1 MAISLSTF
9 QTYTLLT
16 SCVISVSCIAYSTLR
31 RNAKRYRFLR
41 NVRASHKGTGYSR
54 TSVPTVPL
62 PGEDTIEAG
71 LSVSQHSKSSSSRV
85 IAELRKPRGAVY
97 ITLLECCILIAAIHI
112 SVTTTS
118 IHARDWDDGDSTKDI
133 STLTAWI
140 YVATLAWVRLL
151 FLCGR
156 SDPLPELWRHTASLY
171 CVQWILTLTRSY
183 YAGVSAVSSTAE
195 TLQVGEFILSS
206 CLALI
211 AVSTSNP
218 QGVVITHQADMS
230 PSEEPFASIIS
241 LATFSWVDTIVWRGN
256 RKDFNLTD
264 VWDLQRRDQAKHLL
278 ERFGR
283 VPRSTRLLWRL
294 LSHFKR
300 NLAIQMSW
308 SFLGALLTFAPT
320 LFLKAILEYME
331 NPQSSS
337 RSTAWLYVTL
347 LAVSGC
353 MYGIADGQAAWTGR
367 KNGMQMESI
376 LVAGKSRSIHL
387 REAIFG
393 LILPTE
399 IHAET
404 LKRKTTNLNDT
415 GTVTNLLSVDSFQV
429 GEACSYVHD
438 LFPDAVTQFVVAA
451 ILLFSVLGKS
461 ALASFVIL
469 ALLVPLNA
477 LFGRL
482 FTWAYGGMMK
492 GMDARSDVT
501 NEVLRNVKLI
511 KVSSSIHERRP
522 SADLIPTVLC
532 MGAEVFPECE

>member
-1 MAISLSTF
+1 MAISLSTL

-16 SCVISVSCIAYSTLR
+16 SCVVSVSCIAYSTLR

-41 NVRASHKGTGYSR
+41 NVRPSHKGTRYSR
-54 TSVPTVPL
+54 TSVPTVPV
-62 PGEDTIEAG
+62 PCEDTIEDG
-71 LSVSQHSKSSSSRV
+71 RFLSHDSKSSSSREIV
-85 IAELRKPRGAVY
+85 ELRKPRGAVY
-97 ITLLECCILIAAIHI
+97 ITLLECCILLAAICI
-112 SVTTTS
+112 SVTTIS
-118 IHARDWDDGDSTKDI
+118 IHARDWDDRDSTKDI

-140 YVATLAWVRLL
+140 YSATLAWLRLL
-151 FLCGR
+151 FLCSQ
-156 SDPLPELWRHTASLY
+156 SDPLPELWRHTVSLY
-171 CVQWILTLTRSY
+171 CVQWILALIHFYS
-183 YAGVSAVSSTAE
+183 AGVSAVSSTTE
-195 TLQVGEFILSS
+195 NLQVAEFILSS

-211 AVSTSNP
+211 AVSTRNP
-218 QGVVITHQADMS
+218 QGVVITHQADIS
-230 PSEEPFASIIS
+230 PSEEPFASLIS
-241 LATFSWVDTIVWRGN
+241 LATFSWADTIVWRGN

-264 VWDLQRRDQAKHLL
+264 VWDLQRRDQASRLL

-283 VPRSTRLLWRL
+283 APRGTRLLWRL
-294 LSHFKR
+294 MSHFKR
-300 NLAIQMSW
+300 NLVIQMSW

-320 LFLKAILEYME
+320 LLLKAILEYME

-376 LVAGKSRSIHL
+376 LIAGKSRSVHL
-387 REAIFG
+387 RKAMFG

-399 IHAET
+399 IHGET
-404 LKRKTTNLNDT
+404 LTRKITNLKDT

-482 FTWAYGGMMK
+482 FTWAYRGMMK

-511 KVSSSIHERRP
+511 KVSYSIRERRP
-522 SADLIPTVLC
+522 SADMIRTVLC
-532 MGAEVFPECE
+532 MGAQVLPECE